1 MAAAAASGADDLDIA
16 MGTLMAYGGKYL
28 REIALSAWEYG
39 TQTQIGKYTY
49 YSLSKRSNYPF
60 FIFLCPKIVSVK
72 KTKHLELSK
81 QYPYN
86 FFIPTFFYV
95 FSKK

>member
-39 TQTQIGKYTY
+39 TQTQIGKDNK
-49 YSLSKRSNYPF
+49 KRSCHKQEF
-60 FIFLCPKIVSVK
+60 SQFCQKVVFLSLKKNHVNQQSIEVS
-72 KTKHLELSK
+72 
-81 QYPYN
+81 
-86 FFIPTFFYV
+86 
-95 FSKK
+95 

>member
-39 TQTQIGKYTY
+39 TQQPLNSIGGGSTTGGT
-49 YSLSKRSNYPF
+49 SDSQSSSTS
-60 FIFLCPKIVSVK
+60 SV
-72 KTKHLELSK
+72 TSPLAA
-81 QYPYN
+81 
-86 FFIPTFFYV
+86 V
-95 FSKK
+95 VR